1 LSTSLSVVIA
11 AAAVAL
17 SGPAAP
23 PRPAALLGPAV
34 PRPAATAPAPAV
46 SCAAC
51 IVVDDEGRALWSR
64 RPSLP
69 LPNASTTK
77 MVTALALTRVYDLD
91 LGAAVEIS
99 ANAAETGG
107 GGLDLARHEV
117 YSAGALLQAM
127 LLTSSNDA
135 SVALA
140 EHAAGTEGAFVATMN
155 RVAARLGARD
165 THFVTP
171 HGLDA
176 PGHHSSAADLARIG
190 AVVVEDRVLA
200 PIVARGDA
208 VIEGPEGTVSL
219 ENRNPLIE
227 SYRGAV
233 GIKTGFTDGSGQVLV
248 AAARRHGRTLVAV
261 AMRARD
267 AGRDAR
273 RLLDYGFGRLARAV
287 LVERG
292 IAVGEMT
299 FVAAGSAL
307 VVTASEVRGWAPPGA
322 AAVEFVPDEV
332 RLPVAAGDEVGVVEV
347 RWRGRVVGRTE
358 AVAEEPAAR
367 EETSELA
374 EGLAGL
380 LRVAYA
386 AVRALGGAVS

>member
-1 LSTSLSVVIA
+1 M
-11 AAAVAL
+11 
-17 SGPAAP
+17 
-23 PRPAALLGPAV
+23 
-34 PRPAATAPAPAV
+34 
-46 SCAAC
+46 
-51 IVVDDEGRALWSR
+51 VDDGGRALWSR
-64 RPSLP
+64 RPRIP

-91 LGAAVEIS
+91 PGAAVEVS
-99 ANAAETGG
+99 AHAAETGG
-107 GGLDLARHEV
+107 GGLDLARNEV
-117 YSAGALLQAM
+117 YSAGALLHAM

-140 EHAAGTEGAFVATMN
+140 EHAAGTEAAFVATMN
-155 RVAARLGARD
+155 RVAARLGAPD

-200 PIVARGDA
+200 PIVASGDA
-208 VIEGPEGTVSL
+208 VIDGPEGAIAL
-219 ENRNPLIE
+219 ENGNPLLE

-273 RLLDYGFGRLARAV
+273 RLLDYGFGRLARGV

-307 VVTASEVRGWAPPGA
+307 VVTASEVRGWAPPRA
-322 AAVEFVPDEV
+322 AAVEFVPDDV

-358 AVAEEPAAR
+358 AVADEPAAR
-367 EETSELA
+367 EATSELA

-380 LRVAYA
+380 LRVAYE
-386 AVRALGGAVS
+386 AVRAVEGWVS